1 MAISAL
7 QALLNPALDPP
18 PEPPPPKPGITA
30 FQRRLAEQRAAAR
43 NAPDPTPDRTRP
55 SDPGR
60 APRQAPPGPQ
70 AGEREARAGAS
81 PERQLA
87 PSQGAFV
94 ASGFDGAWSGNG
106 GGGGGAGQGNLGGAG
121 MAGAAPEA
129 GFDCELLLG
138 LLPGDGDSGIFELL
152 LPGGERLGVV
162 ADISRRQA
170 NFLLTPSSER
180 LRQQINKAKME
191 LEKGLAQRMDR
202 HVRLTVL

>member
-55 SDPGR
+55 NEPGR
-60 APRQAPPGPQ
+60 APRQAPPGPH
-70 AGEREARAGAS
+70 AGEREARAVAS
-81 PERQLA
+81 PERQPA

-106 GGGGGAGQGNLGGAG
+106 GSGGGAGQGNLGGAG
-121 MAGAAPEA
+121 MPGAAPEA
-129 GFDCELLLG
+129 GFDCDLLLG

-152 LPGGERLGVV
+152 LPGGERLAVV